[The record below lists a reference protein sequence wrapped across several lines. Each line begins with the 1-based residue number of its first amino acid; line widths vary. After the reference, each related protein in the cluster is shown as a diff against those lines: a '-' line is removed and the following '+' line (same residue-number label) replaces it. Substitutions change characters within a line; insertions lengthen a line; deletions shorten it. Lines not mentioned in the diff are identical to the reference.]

1 MRNCRYVCAKRYV
14 SVCTR
19 DYLPVSR
26 FPSDA
31 FILMHNIFLYCT
43 RIKFE
48 GPTTQ
53 TDLDISTRLQ
63 CRKVCLSFKSQP
75 AAPTLTIQLL

>member
-1 MRNCRYVCAKRYV
+1 MIALEIRRILSITNCSYVCAKLYV
-14 SVCTR
+14 SACTK
-19 DYLPVSR
+19 DNLPVSR

-31 FILMHNIFLYCT
+31 FILMRNIFLYCT

-53 TDLDISTRLQ
+53 TDLDKITML
-63 CRKVCLSFKSQP
+63 
-75 AAPTLTIQLL
+75 